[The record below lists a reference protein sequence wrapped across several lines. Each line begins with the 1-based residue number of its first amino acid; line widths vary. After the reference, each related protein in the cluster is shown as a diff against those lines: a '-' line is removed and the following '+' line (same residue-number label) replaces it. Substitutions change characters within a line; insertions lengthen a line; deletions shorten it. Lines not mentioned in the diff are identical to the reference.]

1 MADYTGTRC
10 MICSEKFTESD
21 DIVVCPECG
30 TPYHKAC
37 YAKEG
42 KCVNTFLHENGG
54 TWKPAYDVGSGMGAE
69 NESAACPFCGNVNSG
84 DALFCQKCGMPTAR
98 MRAERGIQFYSGVD
112 INENPG
118 AYNSNANGG
127 VQFNPFLINFSDP
140 LCGYSPDEDVEG
152 VKMSELGDF
161 IGTNTHYYLPIFKR
175 FKETGRQLSWNF
187 SAMFF
192 PELYFSYRKMVPAA
206 ILALLIR
213 FFSRLPT
220 FIFYLASL
228 GGFGIFS
235 EFASQFN
242 INGSAFQGAAMLCSA
257 ASYALMFTAGIM
269 ANRLY
274 YRSALKKIKKIK
286 SADGI
291 DLRYTLCRKGGT
303 SALLMVLFICLMA
316 LPSIILFMTAI
327 PFPM

>member
-1 MADYTGTRC
+1 MV
-10 MICSEKFTESD
+10 CSEKFTEED
-21 DIVVCPECG
+21 DVVVCPECG
-30 TPYHKAC
+30 TPYHRAC

-54 TWKPAYDVGSGMGAE
+54 SWKPSYDVGSGIPE
-69 NESAACPFCGNVNSG
+69 NAGIACPFCGNVNAG
-84 DALFCQKCGMPTAR
+84 DALFCQKCGMPTAKLR
-98 MRAERGIQFYSGVD
+98 MNSGEQFYGGIN
-112 INENPG
+112 INENPN
-118 AYNSNANGG
+118 AYNGNANGG

-187 SAMFF
+187 SAMLF
-192 PELYFSYRKMVPAA
+192 PELYFSYRKMLPAA
-206 ILALLIR
+206 ICALILR
-213 FFSRLPT
+213 LFSRLPQM
-220 FIFYLASL
+220 IVYLAQV
-228 GGFGIFS
+228 GEFGIFS
-235 EFASQFN
+235 DFASRFD
-242 INGSAFQGAAMLCSA
+242 IRGTAFQGAALLASA
-257 ASYALMFTAGIM
+257 ISYALMFTAGLM

-274 YRSALKKIKKIK
+274 YHSALKKIKKIK
-286 SADGI
+286 SVQGI

-316 LPSIILFMTAI
+316 LPSAAIIIAAM
-327 PFPM
+327 P